1 MSSANGKA
9 PPDALE
15 ELDEVIRE
23 LEGSAWDEI
32 SEVTENHIH
41 IHAPLAAD
49 ASGRHAAMEVTR
61 PDHARPRQDSLAEK
75 ALDVVPG
82 VLDRVE
88 PRQRGWVAVAIVVTL
103 GLVAI
108 AWLRWG

>member
-1 MSSANGKA
+1 MPKLNGKA

-41 IHAPLAAD
+41 IHAPIAN
-49 ASGRHAAMEVTR
+49 METK
-61 PDHARPRQDSLAEK
+61 PDHPRPKQESLPEK
-75 ALDVVPG
+75 VIDAVPE
-82 VLDRVE
+82 VLDRTKTW
-88 PRQRGWVAVAIVVTL
+88 PQALVASVIVVSL
-103 GLVAI
+103 AALAA
-108 AWLRWG
+108 AWLIYG

>member
-1 MSSANGKA
+1 MGSANGKA

-41 IHAPLAAD
+41 IHPPLAAD

-61 PDHARPRQDSLAEK
+61 PDHPRPKQDSLAEK
-75 ALDVVPG
+75 ALDAVPEL
-82 VLDRVE
+82 VERVKT
-88 PRQRGWVAVAIVVTL
+88 PAQAWVAVAIVVVL
-103 GLVAI
+103 GAVAI